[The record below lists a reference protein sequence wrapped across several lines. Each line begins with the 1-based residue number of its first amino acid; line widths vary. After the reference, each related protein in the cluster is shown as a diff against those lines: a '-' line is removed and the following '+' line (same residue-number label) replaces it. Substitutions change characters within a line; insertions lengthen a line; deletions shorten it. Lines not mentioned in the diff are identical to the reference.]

1 MTPTA
6 SSVLERQLLLEMLAD
21 CGSIRSVK
29 LIDDA
34 CFRAGVHQPTN
45 YRSNAEQ
52 DKLRR
57 SQKQWLQ

>member
-6 SSVLERQLLLEMLAD
+6 PPVLERQLLLEGLAD
-21 CGSIRSVK
+21 CSSRCSVK

-34 CFRAGVHQPTN
+34 CFRAGVHKPAN

-52 DKLRR
+52 NKLRR